1 MSSWFETKRLSP
13 LVAGVAVGFFM
24 STTPASACSCRRGD
38 DARQQIIFQEIM
50 QEPGAVLA
58 EVIVGDTDTTTS
70 RRNPTTFEVQ
80 SYWAGTGDK
89 TLTVVHNARAAGC
102 GLDFQKGERILLLA
116 TLADGVLITGQCPQR
131 IASYAKVW
139 GKTRVRELATGGK

>member
-38 DARQQIIFQEIM
+38 DARQQIIFQEVM

-58 EVIVGDTDTTTS
+58 EVVVGDTDTPAL
-70 RRNPTTFEVQ
+70 RRVSTDFKVL
-80 SYWAGTGDK
+80 SYWAGTGGK

-102 GLDFQKGERILLLA
+102 GLDFQKGQRIMLLA
-116 TLADGVLITGQCPQR
+116 TLADGVMITGQCPQR
-131 IASYAKVW
+131 LAEYAKFW
-139 GKTRVRELATGGK
+139 GAARVRELAKGGT